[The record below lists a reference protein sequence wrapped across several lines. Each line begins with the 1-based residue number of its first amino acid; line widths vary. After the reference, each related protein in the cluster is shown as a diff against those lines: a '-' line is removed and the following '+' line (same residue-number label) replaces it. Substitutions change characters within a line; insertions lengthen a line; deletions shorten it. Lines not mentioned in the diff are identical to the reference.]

1 MRLLVV
7 EDDPRL
13 SDWLR
18 RCLTEEGHIVDIA
31 GSLAEARGALDGQ
44 DVVILDRMLPDG
56 DGLELLRMMRSRKD
70 RRPVLCLTA
79 RDRVEERV
87 EGLRNGADD
96 YLVKPFALDELVAR
110 VQALVRRSRQ
120 GDAEVCVDDLV
131 VDLDALRVWRG
142 EEEVLLTPQEFRLL
156 RVFAE
161 NIGRV
166 MTRSRLLELAWD
178 VHHDPGTNVV
188 DVYVGYLRSKID
200 GGRERS
206 LIRTVRGMGYVF
218 EAPR

>member
-13 SDWLR
+13 ADWLR
-18 RCLTEEGHIVDIA
+18 RSLLEEGHTVDVA
-31 GSLAEARGALDGQ
+31 TTLAEARAALDTQ
-44 DVVILDRMLPDG
+44 DLVVLDRMLPDG
-56 DGLELLRMMRSRKD
+56 DGLELLRGMRARKD

-79 RDRVEERV
+79 RDRVDERV
-87 EGLRNGADD
+87 EGLRTGADD
-96 YLVKPFALDELVAR
+96 YLVKPFALDELLAR

-120 GDAEVCVDDLV
+120 GDAEVRVGDLA

-142 EEEVLLTPQEFRLL
+142 DQEILLTPQEFRLL

-166 MTRSRLLELAWD
+166 MTRMRLLELAWD
-178 VHHDPGTNVV
+178 MHHDPGTNVV
-188 DVYVGYLRSKID
+188 DVYVGYLRAKID
-200 GGRERS
+200 VDRDKS
-206 LIRTVRGMGYVF
+206 LIRTVRGMGYIF